1 MLLAFRFGPSST
13 RIGSLRKRRYQRNSR
28 QPVGLP
34 WCRHR
39 MRGSKAL
46 VRREDIEG
54 NQGCTQLQEPE
65 TRSRCCWCAIS
76 RNQGMALPMPS
87 SKV

>member
-1 MLLAFRFGPSST
+1 
-13 RIGSLRKRRYQRNSR
+13 
-28 QPVGLP
+28 
-34 WCRHR
+34 